1 MADIEDLLDD
11 QMVDR
16 GARIGSALGSLVA
29 GAGHDAGEEEHGEH
43 EASY

>member
-1 MADIEDLLDD
+1 MADLEDLLDD
-11 QMVDR
+11 QMIDG

-29 GAGHDAGEEEHGEH
+29 GAGYEPREEEHGEH